1 MDPNLLF
8 IIFLSILF
16 SAFFSGIEIAYLSSN
31 KLRIELENKQGSFNA
46 KILSLLI
53 KKPSQLIAM
62 LLLGNNIA
70 LVVYGIYMAM
80 LLEPSIR
87 NYITENNA
95 MVLVIQTLIST
106 ILIVITAEFIPKAI
120 FRINP
125 NGFLNFFALPL
136 WLFFW
141 ILWIPMLLVFGI
153 SQLFIRI
160 FTGKSTK
167 QNNITFGRIDLDN
180 YLNEVTTGAQSSE
193 EIEQE
198 VQIFQKA
205 LGFSKLKARDCMI
218 PRTDIV
224 SIDVE
229 DSIEDLKAK
238 FIETEL
244 SKILVYEGN
253 VDHII
258 GYVHSYELFKKPKEI
273 RAILLPISLFPETM
287 PANNILEKFIKQ
299 SRSIGVVVD
308 EFGGTSGM
316 LTIEDVM
323 EEIFGEIQDEH
334 DSDELAEQVID
345 NYNYIFSAR
354 HEIDYLNEKYN
365 LQIPVSD
372 EYETVAGF
380 ILHHLADIP
389 EKNDQFSIQ
398 NFSFTIKEVSGTRI
412 ELIQLSLKQ

>member
-1 MDPNLLF
+1 MDPDLLL

-31 KLRIELENKQGSFNA
+31 KLRIELENKQGNLNA
-46 KILSLLI
+46 KILSYLI
-53 KKPSQLIAM
+53 KKPSQFIAM

-70 LVVYGIYMAM
+70 LVIYGIYMA
-80 LLEPSIR
+80 LLMEPGIR
-87 NYITENNA
+87 HFITVNNIA
-95 MVLVIQTLIST
+95 VLILQTLAST
-106 ILIVITAEFIPKAI
+106 ILIVITGEFIPKAI

-125 NGFLNFFALPL
+125 NGFLNIFAIPL
-136 WLFFW
+136 WIFFW
-141 ILWIPMLLVFGI
+141 LLWIPMMLVFGI
-153 SQLFIRI
+153 SQLLIRV
-160 FTGKSTK
+160 FTGQSAPK
-167 QNNITFGRIDLDN
+167 NNISFGRIDLDN
-180 YLNEVTTGAQSSE
+180 YLNEVTNGAQSTE

-229 DSIEDLKAK
+229 DTIEDLSAK

-273 RAILLPISLFPETM
+273 RSILLPISLFPETM
-287 PANNILEKFIKQ
+287 PANEILEKFIKQ
-299 SRSIGVVVD
+299 SRSIAVVVD

-334 DSDELAEQVID
+334 DSDELTEEVLD
-345 NYNYIFSAR
+345 EYNYLFSAR
-354 HEIDYLNEKYN
+354 HEIDFLNEKYN

-372 EYETVAGF
+372 EYETLAGF
-380 ILHHLADIP
+380 ILHHLANIP
-389 EKNDQFSIQ
+389 EKNEQFSIQ
-398 NFSFTIKEVSGTRI
+398 NFTITIKEVSGTRI
-412 ELIQLSLKQ
+412 ELIELSLKQ

>member
-1 MDPNLLF
+1 MDPDLLL

-31 KLRIELENKQGSFNA
+31 KLRIELENKQGNLNA
-46 KILSLLI
+46 KILSYLI
-53 KKPSQLIAM
+53 KKPSQFIAM

-70 LVVYGIYMAM
+70 LVIYGIYMAL
-80 LLEPSIR
+80 LLEPGIR
-87 NYITENNA
+87 SFITVNNA
-95 MVLVIQTLIST
+95 AVLILQTLIST

-125 NGFLNFFALPL
+125 NGFLNIFAIPL
-136 WLFFW
+136 WIFFW
-141 ILWIPMLLVFGI
+141 VLWIPMMLVFGI
-153 SQLFIRI
+153 SQLLIRV
-160 FTGKSTK
+160 FTGKSAPK
-167 QNNITFGRIDLDN
+167 SNISFGRIDLDN
-180 YLNEVTTGAQSSE
+180 YLNEVTNGAQSTE

-218 PRTDIV
+218 PRTDII

-229 DSIEDLKAK
+229 DTIEDLRAK

-273 RAILLPISLFPETM
+273 RSILLPISLFPETM
-287 PANNILEKFIKQ
+287 PANDILEKFIKQ
-299 SRSIGVVVD
+299 SRSIAVVVD

-334 DSDELAEQVID
+334 DSDELTEEVID
-345 NYNYIFSAR
+345 DSNYLLSAR
-354 HEIDYLNEKYN
+354 HEIDFLNEKYN

-372 EYETVAGF
+372 EYETLAGF
-380 ILHHLADIP
+380 ILHHLANIP
-389 EKNDQFSIQ
+389 EKNEQFSIQ
-398 NFSFTIKEVSGTRI
+398 NFTITIKEVSGTRI
-412 ELIQLSLKQ
+412 ELIHLSLKQ